1 MFPELFAKS
10 TSRDS
15 QNPRRLQLRAAQV
28 RLLYENGPTGIIVT
42 TISAPVLAYFESS
55 AAHYKVALLW
65 LIYML
70 VVSTAR
76 LILLG
81 RFRRTAISSAQIP
94 RWSFAFAFGAGLA
107 GAGWGTAGILL
118 YRQADLM
125 NQLFVIFIL
134 GGMMLGGASLLASR
148 PEAFLAFLIPTGV
161 LPAMRLLLEGDKAH
175 VTMGL
180 LSLLFT
186 GALVLTTWR
195 FYRTVESS
203 LNLQFENQDL
213 VHDLQFSKSET
224 EALNQ
229 QLERRVQE
237 RTTELQE
244 STLRLRGEIAQ
255 REQME
260 EELLR
265 VRNLESLGILA
276 GGIAHDF
283 NNFLTV
289 IQGNI
294 ELARLELSPE
304 EPVQPILESS
314 ANACRRA
321 ALLSTQLLTFAK
333 GGAPIR
339 RVASVRKL
347 LLEAVQLARAGAS
360 VNITLDIDED
370 LWPAEVDAGQ
380 IGQVLHNILL
390 NAKQAMPEGGTIEV
404 RAGNVVFNGDEE
416 PGSGAHVKISIRD
429 YGPGI
434 PAEILPR
441 IFDPYFTTKRG
452 GSGLGLATAHAIA
465 LKHGGHIRVESKGS
479 EGTIFSLVLPAS
491 SQTPAPEIPVD
502 ARMRSGTGRVLVM
515 DDDED
520 LRTLLDRALS
530 TLGYEVRSARHG
542 AEAVALYQA
551 AKASGCVFDAVLL
564 DLTITGGMGGL
575 ETAAKLKELD
585 PAVKLIVSSGYSDA
599 SVMSN
604 FREYGFD
611 EVIPKPWQAAQISEV
626 FRRVLVP
633 NSKGKAVG

>member
-1 MFPELFAKS
+1 
-10 TSRDS
+10 
-15 QNPRRLQLRAAQV
+15 
-28 RLLYENGPTGIIVT
+28 
-42 TISAPVLAYFESS
+42 
-55 AAHYKVALLW
+55 
-65 LIYML
+65 
-70 VVSTAR
+70 
-76 LILLG
+76 
-81 RFRRTAISSAQIP
+81 
-94 RWSFAFAFGAGLA
+94 
-107 GAGWGTAGILL
+107 
-118 YRQADLM
+118 
-125 NQLFVIFIL
+125 
-134 GGMMLGGASLLASR
+134 
-148 PEAFLAFLIPTGV
+148 
-161 LPAMRLLLEGDKAH
+161 
-175 VTMGL
+175 
-180 LSLLFT
+180 
-186 GALVLTTWR
+186 
-195 FYRTVESS
+195 
-203 LNLQFENQDL
+203 
-213 VHDLQFSKSET
+213 
-224 EALNQ
+224 
-229 QLERRVQE
+229 
-237 RTTELQE
+237 
-244 STLRLRGEIAQ
+244 
-255 REQME
+255 ME

-491 SQTPAPEIPVD
+491 RQTPAPEIPVD